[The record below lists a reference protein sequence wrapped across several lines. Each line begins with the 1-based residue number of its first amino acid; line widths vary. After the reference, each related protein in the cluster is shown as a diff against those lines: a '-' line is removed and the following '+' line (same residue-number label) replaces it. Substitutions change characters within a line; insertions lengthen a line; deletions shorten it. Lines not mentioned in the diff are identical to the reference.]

1 MMSRRRAALI
11 ELDGS
16 HTETL
21 HPHACMLARL
31 GWEVRLFVRA
41 EAQRMIGDPGPVCA
55 VETHSVDASLWR
67 AVAEVRRLV
76 RRLRELDVE
85 LVVFNTAEGRRVR
98 NFCLL
103 AGSAPRCIG
112 VLHNAHKLGAS
123 FTQAMITRRMAGY
136 FVLSESIAAN
146 LGEAR
151 VPVEP
156 FYPIEFPP
164 QPRMPPAEGFEVVVP
179 GRIDPARR
187 DYAALLEAVRGG
199 GLDPRVRV
207 VLLGAASEHGRS
219 LHAAFAALGP
229 QVEVADGFVAEATLL
244 QQVQR
249 AALILPLVTPRCTG
263 FARYRTSKISG
274 AFSLSYGLG
283 VPMLNHAALAGIAE
297 LQVASQF
304 HEDGALVERLNALAA
319 APDELAVVR
328 RRIAAYPGF
337 AAVGQQQRYAAL
349 AGGAPLQAL
358 RATTSS

>member
-1 MMSRRRAALI
+1 MITRRRAALI

-16 HTETL
+16 HAETL

-31 GWEVRLFVRA
+31 GWDVWMFVRP
-41 EAQRMIGDPGPVCA
+41 ETQPMVSDPGPVCA
-55 VETHSVDASLWR
+55 VETHTVDAALWR
-67 AVAEVRRLV
+67 ALPEIRRLV

-103 AGSAPRCIG
+103 AGSAPRCVG

-151 VPVEP
+151 VRVEP

-164 QPRMPPAEGFEVVVP
+164 QPRMPPVGGFEVVVP

-199 GLDPRVRV
+199 GLDPRLRI
-207 VLLGAASEHGRS
+207 VLLGAASERGRA
-219 LHAAFAALGP
+219 LQAAFAALGP

-244 QQVQR
+244 QRVQR
-249 AALILPLVTPRCTG
+249 AALILPLVTPACAG
-263 FARYRTSKISG
+263 FARYRASKISG

-297 LQVASQF
+297 LQVASLF
-304 HEDGALVERLNALAA
+304 HDDGALVDRLNALAA
-319 APDELAVVR
+319 APDDLAAVR
-328 RRIAAYPGF
+328 RRIAVYPGF
-337 AAVGQQQRYAAL
+337 SAAVQQQRYAAL
-349 AGGAPLQAL
+349 AGSAALQAL